1 MRKEK
6 EKEKKQWKMKKKKK
20 KRKPS
25 ELVEVTRSKFGGQEV
40 HW

>member
-1 MRKEK
+1 
-6 EKEKKQWKMKKKKK
+6 MKKKKK

-40 HW
+40 H